1 MTQKN
6 RYTDFRT
13 DLEWIDLF
21 DSYVEERE
29 NHIRYMKCKNVN
41 IISKKG
47 SVKNIHK
54 ESDEIRK

>member
-6 RYTDFRT
+6 IYTDFRT

-29 NHIRYMKCKNVN
+29 NRIQYMKCRNEVSKNKS
-41 IISKKG
+41 SK
-47 SVKNIHK
+47 NMYK

>member
-29 NHIRYMKCKNVN
+29 NRIQYMKCRNKVSKNKS
-41 IISKKG
+41 SK
-47 SVKNIHK
+47 NMYK